1 MANWSEDLKKLLDNF
16 FPGTMEEDGYALKI
30 NTENAGTALQYLA
43 EYAFIIFKCLS
54 EKVNYDLKY
63 DSCKIQP

>member
-1 MANWSEDLKKLLDNF
+1 
-16 FPGTMEEDGYALKI
+16 MEEDGYALKI